1 MPLYINTNVSSL
13 NAQRQLMSSGQE
25 LDKAMTRLSS
35 GMRINSA
42 ADDAA
47 GLAISNRQTSQIRG
61 LDQAVRNANDGIS
74 LIQTAEGALS
84 ESTNILQRMRE
95 LAIQSANGIYSD
107 NDRATLD
114 AEVQQ
119 LVSELDRIA
128 KSTSFNGQNILDG
141 SMKDVNLQ
149 VGAQANQTIKISVA
163 AVDSKTLGMGSLS
176 ADVVG
181 AEITSTALNASGV
194 ITSAGTLNEQDILIN
209 GQAVGALASGDTL
222 SDLVDNINTN
232 VRGVTAS
239 TAVEMTASSV
249 GTGVLDEDGS
259 TITVRKT
266 DGTSFTFNVANTN
279 SLQEFADKVSTES
292 GGQVS
297 ASIGSDGKISL
308 SAQNVASLSVDAAGQ
323 TALGVGSTA
332 QNAQIILTSDD
343 GSEISVERGATGTL
357 SDLNNYGFRETQ
369 SGGVIE
375 SVGLS
380 ANSNGANEELA
391 VGELT
396 INGVQ
401 IDNKDTDSLQG
412 KIDAI
417 NAASSETGVTAM
429 AYSTMTIDMS
439 GFLASAAGTTSE
451 LVINGVNVD
460 LNLANSAST
469 EDVVEAFN
477 NHSDTTGVSARML
490 GTQIVLESDQGAINI
505 GTGSYTTTSFL
516 GSTSGLDSLTRTFIN
531 SSGTFT
537 QSTNATFGTGDSFTA
552 LAGLKLVSASG
563 APISVEVSGTSEIAR
578 HGLLESNSL
587 GEGSFGT
594 AISSISVST
603 AAGAQKAIGVID
615 NALETVNDIRSD
627 LGAANN
633 RLDFT
638 ISNLSNVAENTQ
650 AARARIT
657 DADFAAET
665 AALSRAQ
672 VLQQASQ
679 AMLAQANARPQ
690 QVLSLLQ

>member
-95 LAIQSANGIYSD
+95 LAIQSANGIYGD
-107 NDRATLD
+107 DDRATLD

-128 KSTSFNGQNILDG
+128 KTTSFNGQNILDG
-141 SMKDVNLQ
+141 SLKKVDLQ
-149 VGAQANQTIKISVA
+149 VGSQANQTIAISVA

-176 ADVVG
+176 ADVVSAEMSLFDSSG
-181 AEITSTALNASGV
+181 AITAANQLSG
-194 ITSAGTLNEQDILIN
+194 QDIMIN
-209 GQAVGALASGDTL
+209 GQNIGALNTTHTME
-222 SDLVDNINTN
+222 DLITNINDNIT
-232 VRGVTAS
+232 GVTAS
-239 TAVEMTASSV
+239 SVVELTASSV
-249 GTGVLDEDGS
+249 GTGVLDEAGTD
-259 TITVRKT
+259 ITVVKN
-266 DGTSFTFNVANTN
+266 DGTTFSFNVANTKN
-279 SLQEFADKVSTES
+279 LQEFADKVSSES
-292 GGQVS
+292 GGLVS
-297 ASIGSDGKISL
+297 ASVGDDGKVSL
-308 SAQNVASLSVDAAGQ
+308 STQGAVHMAIDSAGQ
-323 TALGVGSTA
+323 TALGA
-332 QNAQIILTSDD
+332 AANQNAQLILTSENGDP
-343 GSEISVERGATGTL
+343 IKIERGATGTQT
-357 SDLNNYGFRETQ
+357 DLNRLGFRE
-369 SGGVIE
+369 SDGGGVIE
-375 SVGLS
+375 SVGMVAS
-380 ANSNGANEELA
+380 SGGANEALG

-396 INGVQ
+396 INGVE
-401 IDNKDTDSLQG
+401 IDNKNTDSLQG

-417 NAASSETGVTAM
+417 NKVSDQTGVTAK

-439 GFLASAAGTTSE
+439 AMVASTISGFDQLE
-451 LVINGVNVD
+451 LNGVAVD
-460 LNLANSAST
+460 LALANSASS
-469 EDVVEAFN
+469 EDVVAAFN
-477 NHSDTTGVSARML
+477 EQTDVTGVSARL
-490 GTQIVLESDQGAINI
+490 SGTRIILESDQGAINLAAATANSFI
-505 GTGSYTTTSFL
+505 GSGSGVQDVTEAYVNSAGTFVESTTTLTSA
-516 GSTSGLDSLTRTFIN
+516 STVY
-531 SSGTFT
+531 SSK
-537 QSTNATFGTGDSFTA
+537 
-552 LAGLKLVSASG
+552 AGLKLVSENG
-563 APISVEVSGTSEIAR
+563 NPISIELSAQDSDDELASR
-578 HGLLESNSL
+578 LGLLASNKL

-594 AISSISVST
+594 SISSISVST

-638 ISNLSNVAENTQ
+638 ISNLTNVTENTQ

-665 AALSRAQ
+665 AALSKAQ